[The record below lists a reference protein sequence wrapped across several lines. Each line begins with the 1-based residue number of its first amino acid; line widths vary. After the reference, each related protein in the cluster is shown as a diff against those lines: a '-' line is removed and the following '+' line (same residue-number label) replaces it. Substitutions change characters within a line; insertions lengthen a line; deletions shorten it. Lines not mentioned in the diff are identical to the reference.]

1 MEYAFYQLAWFF
13 LIYSFLGW
21 FLETALAA
29 VRRGRLLNRG
39 FLNAP
44 FSPSYGLGAVL
55 FAVFLPDLRADPF
68 FLFLG
73 GMLLATALE
82 LLTGMLLATALELLT
97 GMLLEKLFG
106 QKWWDYSEQPWNF
119 NGYICLKYA
128 VAWGLFAL
136 FCLYLGN
143 PLLVSLTQWI
153 PPLAGRVLLLVMA
166 ALLLLDLLS
175 SLAAVLQLSGS
186 LPPVAGPFRGAGQ
199 WGDPAYPAAYG
210 PGLSQ
215 PGAGTAQA
223 PAGNSRRPDLCPGL
237 RLL

>member
-82 LLTGMLLATALELLT
+82 LLTGMLL
-97 GMLLEKLFG
+97 EKLFG
-106 QKWWDYSEQPWNF
+106 QKWWDYSEQLSQIRRGLGPLRPVLPLPRQSPP
-119 NGYICLKYA
+119 GVPDA
-128 VAWGLFAL
+128 VDSPLGGPGPPPGDGGASAPGLAEL
-136 FCLYLGN
+136 PGGGA
-143 PLLVSLTQWI
+143 PAQRK
-153 PPLAGRVLLLVMA
+153 PPG
-166 ALLLLDLLS
+166 
-175 SLAAVLQLSGS
+175 GGHG